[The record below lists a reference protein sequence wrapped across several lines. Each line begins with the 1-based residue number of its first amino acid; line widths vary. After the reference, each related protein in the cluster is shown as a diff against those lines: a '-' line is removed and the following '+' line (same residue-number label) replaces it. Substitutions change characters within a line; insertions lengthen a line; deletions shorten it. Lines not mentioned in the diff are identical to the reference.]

1 MVSKQS
7 LGKVA
12 IIPKGE
18 YNSATE
24 YQLYDL
30 VSYQGNSY
38 LAIRD
43 KFRGRNPAS
52 YTSYWQLLAAGGGG
66 SPILGEDSILSWTS

>member
-38 LAIRD
+38 LAVRD
-43 KFRGRNPAS
+43 KNKGRSPTNS
-52 YTSYWQLLAAGGGG
+52 YYWQLLAAGGGG

>member
-43 KFRGRNPAS
+43 KIRGIRPTSS
-52 YTSYWQLLAAGGGG
+52 YYWQLLAAGGGG

>member
-18 YNSATE
+18 YNSNTE

-30 VSYQGNSY
+30 VSFQGNSY

-43 KFRGRNPAS
+43 KFRGLSPN
-52 YTSYWQLLAAGGGG
+52 YNSYWQLLAAGGGG